1 MMERLGLLTI
11 IVFGEAILGV
21 IGGTG
26 HLLIVNWN
34 VWISFGLG
42 ILVVFSLWWIFFALI
57 ADRENE
63 KGFIKGQLLLLLFI
77 PTLAS
82 LGMTGASFPGVM
94 DGLMPGEHADLII
107 SRGLFGAGVAGFLWS
122 ITAISLF
129 LEYPGEYDH
138 ARKIMQPLLLISG
151 VVIIL
156 ITRLMFHM
164 EVLFFLLSVFL
175 VLFFIIFVIMRG
187 WYQVELKHMRESE

>member
-1 MMERLGLLTI
+1 MERLGLLTI

-26 HLLIVNWN
+26 RLMLIVNWN
-34 VWISFGLG
+34 VWISFVLG
-42 ILVVFSLWWIFFALI
+42 ILVVFSLWWIFFALV

-94 DGLMPGEHADLII
+94 AGL
-107 SRGLFGAGVAGFLWS
+107 
-122 ITAISLF
+122 
-129 LEYPGEYDH
+129 
-138 ARKIMQPLLLISG
+138 
-151 VVIIL
+151 
-156 ITRLMFHM
+156 
-164 EVLFFLLSVFL
+164 
-175 VLFFIIFVIMRG
+175 
-187 WYQVELKHMRESE
+187 LKG